1 MFDANVYMNT
11 MPNLQRADF
20 TEYKTV
26 ESSDG
31 RLKKEV
37 KFFNQKRYNA
47 ARDVYFNENT
57 RLWQLFV
64 IDLKKE
70 LCIENNP
77 KADLLISRA
86 LDKTHGDFQS
96 IVDWCEEMVDLI
108 Q

>member
-1 MFDANVYMNT
+1 MIDANAYMNT
-11 MPNLQRADF
+11 MKCPSRSDF

-37 KFFNQKRYNA
+37 KFFDQERYNA
-47 ARDVYFNENT
+47 ACDAYFAVNT
-57 RLWQLFV
+57 RLWQAFV
-64 IDLKKE
+64 VDLKIE
-70 LCIENNP
+70 LGIENNP

-86 LDKTHGDFQS
+86 LDKTTGGFQP
-96 IVDWCEEMVDLI
+96 ILDWCEEMVDLI